1 MHYIEKRPASL
12 VDLMQC
18 TLQRSPEDTSS
29 GGGDSQEGQRWS
41 SCAPAAQAIKS
52 KNDRREFFFLKISF
66 WELFLL
72 GNIKRNPLTPLTKRR
87 IRGTIITQTVGRE
100 KNRIESLLKGKNNNG

>member
-1 MHYIEKRPASL
+1 MT
-12 VDLMQC
+12 V
-18 TLQRSPEDTSS
+18 RS
-29 GGGDSQEGQRWS
+29 
-41 SCAPAAQAIKS
+41 
-52 KNDRREFFFLKISF
+52 FFFLKISF